1 MDSAKTL
8 RQERRMLS
16 EQMMKKL
23 SEQERDGL
31 FVEWGIDLNTKLRR
45 MQLANLVWSKHE
57 DINHVNQSA
66 NLVAKLVGFLDPGQT
81 PSKEVFGMNLT
92 PKYSTGICTYKRSLG
107 SLL

>member
-1 MDSAKTL
+1 MNSAKAL

-16 EQMMKKL
+16 EQMMKKM
-23 SEQERDGL
+23 SDKERGKL
-31 FVEWGIDLNTKLRR
+31 FVEWGISLNTKMRR
-45 MQLANLVWSKHE
+45 LQLANLVWSKTG
-57 DINHVNQSA
+57 DINFINESA
-66 NLVAKLVGFLDPGQT
+66 YLVAKLVGFLDPGQT